1 MQSNLEKY
9 WRLRMLAEDKK
20 SLLRIKTLKVRDD
33 IPKDLGI
40 AIEAFMQQVIIIGDY
55 ELDYMPVEYMENL
68 LKTFA
73 RYPEYCETFMDI
85 VKILEENE
93 LIES

>member
-73 RYPEYCETFMDI
+73 RYPEYCETFMEM

>member
-1 MQSNLEKY
+1 MQSNLEIY
-9 WRLRMLAEDKK
+9 WKLKMLPEDKK
-20 SLLRIKTLKVRDD
+20 SLQRIKTLKVRDD

-73 RYPEYCETFMDI
+73 RYPEYCETFMDM

>member
-1 MQSNLEKY
+1 MSP
-9 WRLRMLAEDKK
+9 EDKK
-20 SLLRIKTLKVRDD
+20 HLQRMKTLKVRED

-40 AIEAFMQQVIIIGDY
+40 AIETFMRQAIIIGEY
-55 ELDYMPVEYMENL
+55 ELDYMPIEYMESL

-73 RYPEYCETFMDI
+73 KYPEYCETFMDM

-93 LIES
+93 LVES